1 MPKSFS
7 LSKSKILLHRQCPKR
22 LWLQVHKP
30 ELAEVDPAAE
40 ARFRDGNKVGDVA
53 RQLYPGGDFIDT
65 LNRKEALTRTAAAL
79 ESGHKPIFEA
89 AFLHNDVLVRADL
102 LVPEASGYR
111 LVEVKSS
118 TSVKDYH
125 LEDITVQTWVI
136 QQAGL
141 VPSRCMVAHIDNSFV
156 YPGNGNYQ
164 GLLKEES
171 VDLEVS
177 DMITDVPGWIAEAQ
191 STIERSE
198 EPGVAPGDQC
208 SHPFACDFANYCSPP
223 ETDVAFPVE
232 ILPYGKKM
240 AEQLRAE
247 GYRDLRDVPEE
258 MLSNPKHIR
267 VHRVTKSGLAEL
279 DQEAIDAV
287 RELPYPRYYLD
298 FETIAFAVPIWAG
311 TSPYKQIPFQWSCHI
326 EHADGSLTHKEF
338 LDISGDDPRRA
349 FAECL
354 IETLDNAGPIIVYNA
369 PFEGSRMKELA
380 EAFPDLAPALLAAVE
395 RLFDLLPLAR
405 NHYYHPDMKGSWSI
419 KAVLPTIAP
428 ELDYANLTVSH
439 GGMAQDA
446 YLELIGTEFTDV
458 EKAELRKALLAYCEQ
473 DTLAMVKIQQRFGEW
488 I

>member
-40 ARFRDGNKVGDVA
+40 ARFRDGNKVGEVA

-65 LNRKEALTRTAAAL
+65 LNRKEALARTASAL
-79 ESGHKPIFEA
+79 ESGHKPISEA

-102 LVPEASGYR
+102 LVPEATGYR

-125 LEDITVQTWVI
+125 LEDITVQTWVM

-141 VPSRCMVAHIDNSFV
+141 APSRCMVAHIDNSFV

-164 GLLKEES
+164 GFLKEEP
-171 VDLEVS
+171 VDLEVRE
-177 DMITDVPGWIAEAQ
+177 MIAEVPDWIAEAQ
-191 STIERSE
+191 STLERSE
-198 EPGVAPGDQC
+198 EPTIQPGEQC

-232 ILPYGKKM
+232 ILPYGKKI

-258 MLSNPKHIR
+258 KLSNPKHIR
-267 VHRVTKSGLAEL
+267 VHRVTKSGQAEL

-326 EHADGSLTHKEF
+326 EGADRSLTHKEF
-338 LDISGDDPRRA
+338 LDVSGDDPRRA
-349 FAECL
+349 FAENL
-354 IETLDNAGPIIVYNA
+354 IETLHNSGPIIVYNA

-395 RLFDLLPLAR
+395 QLFDLLPLAR

-428 ELDYANLTVSH
+428 ELDYSNLTVSH

-446 YLELIGTEFTDV
+446 YLDLIGNELSDEEKV
-458 EKAELRKALLAYCEQ
+458 ELKKALLAYCEQ
-473 DTLAMVKIQQRFGEW
+473 DTLAMLLLSKFIGEA
-488 I
+488 

>member
-1 MPKSFS
+1 MSTSIP
-7 LSKSKILLHRQCPKR
+7 LTKSKILLHRQCPKR

-30 ELAEVDPAAE
+30 ELAYVDPAAE
-40 ARFRDGNKVGDVA
+40 ARFREGDQVGEVA

-65 LNRKEALTRTAAAL
+65 LNRNEALARTAMAL
-79 ESGHKPIFEA
+79 ETGNKPIFEA

-102 LVPEASGYR
+102 LVPEESGYR

-125 LEDITVQTWVI
+125 LDDITVQTWVM

-141 VPSRCMVAHIDNSFV
+141 APSRCMIAHIDNSFV
-156 YPGNGNYQ
+156 YPGGGHYQ
-164 GLLKEES
+164 GLLKEEP
-171 VDLEVS
+171 VDLEIW
-177 DMITDVPGWIAEAQ
+177 DMIGEVPSWISSAQKTLQKSEAPDI
-191 STIERSE
+191 T
-198 EPGVAPGDQC
+198 PGAQC
-208 SHPFACDFANYCSPP
+208 SEPFACDFTKYCSPP
-223 ETDVAFPVE
+223 ETDVEFAVE

-247 GYRDLRDVPEE
+247 GYRDLRDVPKEK
-258 MLSNPKHIR
+258 LSNPIHIR
-267 VHRVTKSGLAEL
+267 VHRVTKSGKAEL

-287 RELPYPRYYLD
+287 RELAYPRYYLD
-298 FETIAFAVPIWAG
+298 FETIAFAVPIWVG

-326 EHADGSLTHKEF
+326 ESVDGSLSHAEF

-349 FAECL
+349 FAESL
-354 IETLDNAGPIIVYNA
+354 LETLGKVGPIIVYNA
-369 PFEGSRMKELA
+369 PFEGSRIKELA
-380 EAFPDLAPALLAAVE
+380 EAFPDLAPALLAAVD

-428 ELDYANLTVSH
+428 ELDYSNLAVAH

-446 YLELIGTEFTDV
+446 YLDLIGNELSGEDRAKLKTD
-458 EKAELRKALLAYCEQ
+458 LLAYCEQ
-473 DTLAMVKIQQRFGEW
+473 DTLAMVKVLEYFAS
-488 I
+488 

>member
-1 MPKSFS
+1 MTKPFS

-22 LWLQVHKP
+22 LWLQAYKP
-30 ELAEVDPAAE
+30 ELAVEDPAAQ

-65 LNRKEALTRTAAAL
+65 LNRREALERTAAAL
-79 ESGHKPIFEA
+79 ASGGKPIFEA
-89 AFLHNDVLVRADL
+89 AFLHNDVLVRVDL
-102 LVPEASGYR
+102 LVPERSGYR

-125 LEDITVQTWVI
+125 LEDITVQTWVM

-141 VPSRCMVAHIDNSFV
+141 EPSRCMVAHIDNSFV
-156 YPGNGNYQ
+156 YPGGEDYQ
-164 GLLKEES
+164 GLLKEEP
-171 VDLEVS
+171 VDSEIREL
-177 DMITDVPGWIAEAQ
+177 IGDVPGWVASSQATLA
-191 STIERSE
+191 STE
-198 EPGVAPGDQC
+198 EPDIKPGDQC
-208 SHPFACDFANYCSPP
+208 SEPFACDFANYCSPP
-223 ETDVAFPVE
+223 ETDVEFPVE

-258 MLSNPKHIR
+258 KLSNPKHIR
-267 VHRVTKSGLAEL
+267 VHRVTKSGQAEL
-279 DQEAIDAV
+279 DQKAIDAV

-326 EHADGSLTHKEF
+326 EHTDGSLPHKEF
-338 LDISGDDPRRA
+338 LDTTGGDPRRG
-349 FAECL
+349 FAESL
-354 IETLDNAGPIIVYNA
+354 IKTLGTEGPIIVYNA

-380 EAFPDLAPALLAAVE
+380 EAFPDLAPALLAAVD

-428 ELDYANLTVSH
+428 ELDYSNLTVSH

-446 YLELIGTEFTDV
+446 YLDLIGKELSDL
-458 EKAELRKALLAYCEQ
+458 EKGELRKALLAYCKQ
-473 DTLAMVKIQQRFGEW
+473 DTLAMIRVLAKFTGQ
-488 I
+488 

>member
-1 MPKSFS
+1 MTKSFS

-40 ARFRDGNKVGDVA
+40 ARFRDGNKVGDIA

-65 LNRKEALTRTAAAL
+65 LNRKEALARTTSAL

-125 LEDITVQTWVI
+125 LEDITVQTWVM
-136 QQAGL
+136 QHAGL
-141 VPSRCMVAHIDNSFV
+141 APSRCMVAHIDNSFV
-156 YPGNGNYQ
+156 YPGGDNYQ

-171 VDLEVS
+171 VDLEVR
-177 DMITDVPGWIAEAQ
+177 DMIAEVPGWIAAAQ
-191 STIERSE
+191 STLERSE
-198 EPGVAPGDQC
+198 EPGTVPGEQC

-232 ILPYGKKM
+232 ILPYGKKV
-240 AEQLRAE
+240 AKELRAE

-258 MLSNPKHIR
+258 KLSNPKHIR
-267 VHRVTKSGLAEL
+267 VHRVTKSGQAEL
-279 DQEAIDAV
+279 DQEAMEAV
-287 RELPYPRYYLD
+287 RSLSYPRYYLD

-311 TSPYKQIPFQWSCHI
+311 TSPYNQIPFQWSCHI
-326 EHADGSLTHKEF
+326 EQTDGSLSHEEF
-338 LDISGDDPRRA
+338 LDATGNDSRRG
-349 FAECL
+349 FAESL
-354 IETLDNAGPIIVYNA
+354 INTLGTEGPIIVYNA

-380 EAFPDLAPALLAAVE
+380 EAFPDLAPALLAAVD

-405 NHYYHPDMKGSWSI
+405 NHYYHPAMKGSWSI
-419 KAVLPTIAP
+419 KAVLPTIAS
-428 ELDYANLTVSH
+428 ELDYSNLAVSH

-446 YLELIGTEFTDV
+446 YLDLIGTNLSEVD
-458 EKAELRKALLAYCEQ
+458 KIELKKALLAYCEQ
-473 DTLAMVKIQQRFGEW
+473 DTLAMVKIGQHFRSRV
-488 I
+488 

>member
-298 FETIAFAVPIWAG
+298 FETTAFAVPIWAG

-349 FAECL
+349 FAESL
-354 IETLDNAGPIIVYNA
+354 IETLDNSGPIIVYNA

-428 ELDYANLTVSH
+428 ELDYSNLTVSH
-439 GGMAQDA
+439 GGMAQGA
-446 YLELIGTEFTDV
+446 YLNLIGNELSGV
-458 EKAELRKALLAYCEQ
+458 EKTELKKALLAYCEQ
-473 DTLAMVKIQQRFGEW
+473 DTLAMVRISSKFSN
-488 I
+488 

>member
-65 LNRKEALTRTAAAL
+65 LNRKEALARTASAL

-125 LEDITVQTWVI
+125 LEDITVQTWVM

-141 VPSRCMVAHIDNSFV
+141 APSRCMVAHIDNSFV
-156 YPGNGNYQ
+156 YPGNSKYQ

-171 VDLEVS
+171 VDLEVR
-177 DMITDVPGWIAEAQ
+177 DMIAEVPDWIAAAQ
-191 STIERSE
+191 STLERSE
-198 EPGVAPGDQC
+198 EPGVVPGEQC
-208 SHPFACDFANYCSPP
+208 SHPFPCDFANYCSPP

-240 AEQLRAE
+240 VEQLRAE

-258 MLSNPKHIR
+258 KLSNPKHIR
-267 VHRVTKSGLAEL
+267 VHRVTKSGQAEL

-298 FETIAFAVPIWAG
+298 FETIAFSVPVWAG
-311 TSPYKQIPFQWSCHI
+311 TGPYKQLPFQWSCHI
-326 EHADGSLTHKEF
+326 ENSDGVLTHKEF
-338 LDISGDDPRRA
+338 LDISGGDPRRA
-349 FAECL
+349 FAETL
-354 IETLDNAGPIIVYNA
+354 IEAIGTSGPIVVYNA

-380 EAFPDLAPALLAAVE
+380 EAFPDLAAQLLAGVN

-405 NHYYHPDMKGSWSI
+405 NHYYHPAMKGSWSI

-428 ELDYANLTVSH
+428 ELDYSNLTVSH

-446 YLELIGTEFTDV
+446 YLDLIGHEMSAGDK
-458 EKAELRKALLAYCEQ
+458 EGLRKALLAYCEQ
-473 DTLAMVKIQQRFGEW
+473 DTLAMIRVISRWKA
-488 I
+488 